1 MSSDVLTGT
10 GTGLLKLTSPVAI
23 RNFVTA
29 REKSRSLQT
38 TKILTEEKKHFGF
51 RSILEGFFTYFL
63 LSYMVKLYDLRN
75 FDDF

>member
-1 MSSDVLTGT
+1 MSSDVLTG
-10 GTGLLKLTSPVAI
+10 LPKFPIPSFPVAI
-23 RNFVTA
+23 RNFVTV